1 MAYRRRQGITR
12 ASTFKEEI
20 VPHPPSQSQSPEDER
35 AGDIF
40 SNSNSISNS
49 SSSPSSN
56 SLAAQAIRAS
66 AAHRDSSLSSAYA
79 SDPFY
84 SLSDRPPS
92 STFKGSDNYEYT
104 SLKTSNDSKYG
115 FWGVLA
121 RKAKAIL
128 EDENVS
134 QQFETSG
141 RTRMQTLDSS
151 TGDQFYQPYR
161 PQESNRRMD
170 NPRLQKGLDAI
181 TSKLNYIGDTL
192 GNAFEEGRT
201 IVENKTADIIQ
212 ETRKLQ
218 IRRKGSNSDTLN
230 VAPSMHSPWQQPVL
244 QSTQGQPKT
253 NHETQLKAS
262 RDVAMATAAKA
273 KLLLRELKT
282 VKADLAFA
290 KARCTQLEEENKIL
304 RESCEKGDNPADDDL
319 IRLQLE
325 TLLAEKAR
333 LTHENSLYARENR
346 FLREIVEYHQLT
358 MQDVV
363 YIDEGMEEVQEVY
376 PFSIP
381 EVSKMLSES
390 PSSPSSPY
398 SPEAVTS
405 LSPPP
410 ATAKETPAKSSQG
423 KRSKV
428 LGTETSD
435 STIDD
440 IPIAD
445 DSERYPE
452 SSS

>member
-12 ASTFKEEI
+12 ASTFKEDI
-20 VPHPPSQSQSPEDER
+20 IQHPPSQSQSLEDEQ
-35 AGDIF
+35 ADDIF
-40 SNSNSISNS
+40 STSNSISIS
-49 SSSPSSN
+49 SSSSSN

-84 SLSDRPPS
+84 SLSDRPRS
-92 STFKGSDNYEYT
+92 SFKGSNNYEYT

-141 RTRMQTLDSS
+141 RTRMQMHDSS
-151 TGDQFYQPYR
+151 TGD
-161 PQESNRRMD
+161 QESNRRMD

-218 IRRKGSNSDTLN
+218 IRRKGSNSDAQK

-244 QSTQGQPKT
+244 QSTQALPQT

-290 KARCTQLEEENKIL
+290 KARCTQLEQENKIV
-304 RESCEKGDNPADDDL
+304 RMSCEKGDNPADDDL

-358 MQDVV
+358 MQDLV
-363 YIDEGMEEVQEVY
+363 YIDEGMEEVQQVY
-376 PFSIP
+376 PFSVP
-381 EVSKMLSES
+381 EVSESPAS
-390 PSSPSSPY
+390 PSSPC
-398 SPEAVTS
+398 SPEAVAS
-405 LSPPP
+405 LGPPP
-410 ATAKETPAKSSQG
+410 AIGKETPAKSSS
-423 KRSKV
+423 RESNKV
-428 LGTETSD
+428 LGTETSESTND
-435 STIDD
+435 S
-440 IPIAD
+440 IPVAED
-445 DSERYPE
+445 DSERYTE
-452 SSS
+452 SS